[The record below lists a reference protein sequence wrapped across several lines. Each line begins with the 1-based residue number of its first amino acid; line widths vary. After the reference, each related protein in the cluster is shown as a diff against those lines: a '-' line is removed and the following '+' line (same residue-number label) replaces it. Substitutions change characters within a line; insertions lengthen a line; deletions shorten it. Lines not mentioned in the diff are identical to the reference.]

1 MTAVA
6 VEPLRDRPHLR
17 LLEPAPPRVEA
28 WEVRS
33 ELTLVSPEVRLH
45 ALGQLPERRPYA
57 FLDFPPAVAEPRLAH
72 EVPLYVLRRVLQTA
86 QASLTL
92 VGALVAIALAAELF
106 H

>member
-6 VEPLRDRPHLR
+6 VEPLWERRHLR
-17 LLEPAPPRVEA
+17 LLEPGPPRVEA

-33 ELTLVSPEVRLH
+33 ELTLVSPEVRAH
-45 ALGQLPERRPYA
+45 SLGQLPERRPYA
-57 FLDFPPAVAEPRLAH
+57 FLDFPPAVPEPRLAYQ
-72 EVPLYVLRRVLQTA
+72 VPAYVLRRVLQAA

-92 VGALVAIALAAELF
+92 VGSLVAIALAAEIF